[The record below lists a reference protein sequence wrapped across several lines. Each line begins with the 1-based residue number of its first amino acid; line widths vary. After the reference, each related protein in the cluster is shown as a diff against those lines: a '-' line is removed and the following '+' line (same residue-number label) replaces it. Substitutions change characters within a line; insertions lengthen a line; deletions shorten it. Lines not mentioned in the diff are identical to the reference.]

1 MVNTYHL
8 IEPLQLLSLIL
19 IANGTPILVGRVMGD
34 ILDSPI
40 DLGLTLRD
48 GHRLFGVS
56 KTWRG
61 VLTSLLVTTCCAML
75 MGLDGEIGLVAG
87 IFSMVGDLVS
97 SFVKR
102 RLAIGS
108 SEMFTGMD
116 QVPESL
122 LPALALKT
130 TLSLSWLDVIGVVA
144 LFVLLNRLL
153 SIAMFKL
160 NIRSEPY

>member
-1 MVNTYHL
+1 MVSSYHL
-8 IEPLQLLSLIL
+8 LEPLQLLLLIL
-19 IANGTPILVGRVMGD
+19 VANGTPILVGKLMGD
-34 ILDSPI
+34 MLDSPV
-40 DLGLTLRD
+40 DLGITLRD
-48 GHRLFGVS
+48 GHRLFGSS

-61 VLTSLLVTTCCAML
+61 IVASLIVTTLIAAVI
-75 MGLDGEIGLVAG
+75 GLSAEIGLVAA
-87 IFSMVGDLVS
+87 IFSMVGDLIS

-116 QVPESL
+116 QIPESL

-130 TLSLSWLDVIGVVA
+130 PLTLSWLDVICVVA

-153 SIAMFKL
+153 SIALFKL